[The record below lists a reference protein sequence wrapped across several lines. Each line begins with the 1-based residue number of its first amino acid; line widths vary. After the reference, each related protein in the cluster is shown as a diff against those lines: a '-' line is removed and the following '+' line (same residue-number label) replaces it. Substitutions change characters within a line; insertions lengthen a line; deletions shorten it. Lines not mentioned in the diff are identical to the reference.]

1 MFANDTNAESTDCNH
16 SVSVPIFDPT
26 AAFMHQ
32 SLLAIAEL
40 IDRGQLEAAVVR
52 AAQVRTRFP
61 RAAEPARLHGVALLT
76 IGQTDAAIDAL
87 QTARTL
93 DPRSVEIL
101 CNLGSAWLARH
112 DARAALDALESAQ
125 RLDPGHPGVL
135 NGLGNARHALGEL
148 AAAHAAY
155 AAAARAAPG
164 YLGAWIN
171 LAGIELELQ
180 RPAEAE
186 RLARSLAS
194 QTRHPEAYYLL
205 GQALVAQQRNDE
217 AAAIFAEAE
226 RMVPND
232 ARFPYQLG
240 ILVEQAKHHA
250 EAAAAHARALA
261 HDPNHHAALAQLV
274 FLKRQ
279 LCDWN
284 GLDALSQRLRTA
296 LGQGAEGIAPF
307 GFLAEPAS
315 AAEQLRCAQLAA
327 KSLLAGRAGA
337 PAFTP
342 QATAADA
349 ALRVGFV
356 SNGFGNHP
364 TGLLVVALFECLRRL
379 GIELHLFAT
388 AAGDGKIIERR
399 LRAVAHTWHELHGM
413 PARAM
418 AERMHASGVEILF
431 DLRVWGGGHV
441 SEAFALRPAP
451 IQVNWLA
458 YPGTSGAPWIDYVI
472 ADRFVLPAHARMQ
485 FSEQVAWLPRCFQP
499 SDPTRV
505 VGEPPSR
512 AECGLPASGPVFVC
526 FNNSYKLDPRSCMRM
541 FAVLRAVP
549 DAVLWLLAGPAGAD
563 ANLRV
568 TAHAHGVDPDRLVFM
583 PKLAHDEYLARYR
596 HADLFLDTALYN
608 AHTTASDAI
617 WAGCPVLTIP
627 GETFAARVAGS
638 LNHHL
643 GLTELNVADD
653 DAFIGMAVNIGRD
666 RVAGDTLHRQLA
678 TRRAQ
683 SGLFDMQGFA
693 GDFAMLLERIA
704 QRHRAGLPP
713 APID

>member
-1 MFANDTNAESTDCNH
+1 MRFADDTNAESTDCNH
-16 SVSVPIFDPT
+16 SVSVPVSDRT
-26 AAFMHQ
+26 DACMRE
-32 SLLAIAEL
+32 SLLAIADL
-40 IDRGQLEAAVVR
+40 IDRGRLDAAAAEAAH
-52 AAQVRTRFP
+52 ARTRFP
-61 RAAEPARLHGVALLT
+61 LAAEPARLHGVALLSM
-76 IGQTDAAIDAL
+76 GRTDAAIAAL
-87 QTARTL
+87 QVARTL
-93 DPRSVEIL
+93 DPRSAEIL

-125 RLDPGHPGVL
+125 RLEPGHPAVL
-135 NGLGNARHALGEL
+135 NGLGNARHALGDL
-148 AAAHAAY
+148 AGAHAAY

-171 LAGIELELQ
+171 LAGIELALQ

-186 RLARSLAS
+186 RLARPLAS

-205 GQALVAQQRNDE
+205 GQALVAQQRGDE

-226 RMVPND
+226 RLAPGD

-240 ILVEQAKHHA
+240 MLAEQAG

-261 HDPNHHAALAQLV
+261 RDPDHHAALAQLV

-279 LCDWN
+279 LCDWTD
-284 GLDALSQRLRTA
+284 LDPLSHRLRAA
-296 LGQGAEGIAPF
+296 LGQDAQGIAPF
-307 GFLAEPAS
+307 GFLAEPGS

-327 KSLLAGRAGA
+327 KSVLADQANVPVFA
-337 PAFTP
+337 HP
-342 QATAADA
+342 ATATDA

-364 TGLLVVALFECLRRL
+364 TGLLVVALFEHLRTL

-399 LRAVAHTWHELHGM
+399 LRAAAHVWHALHGM

-441 SEAFALRPAP
+441 GEAFALRPAP
-451 IQVNWLA
+451 IQINWLA

-472 ADRFVLPAHARMQ
+472 ADRFVLPAQAHVH

-499 SDPTRV
+499 SDPTRT

-512 AECGLPASGPVFVC
+512 ADCGLPAVGPVFVC
-526 FNNSYKLDPRSCMRM
+526 FNNSYKLDPRSWTRIC
-541 FAVLRAVP
+541 AVLCAVP

-563 ANLRV
+563 ANLR
-568 TAHAHGVDPDRLVFM
+568 AAARARGVDPDRLVFM
-583 PKLAHDEYLARYR
+583 PKLAHDAYLTRYR

-617 WAGCPVLTIP
+617 WAGCPVLTTP

-643 GLTELNVADD
+643 GLAELNVADD
-653 DAFIGMAVNIGRD
+653 DAFIETAVRIGQDRTSRD
-666 RVAGDTLHRQLA
+666 ALHARLA
-678 TRRAQ
+678 TRLAQ
-683 SGLFDMQGFA
+683 GPLFDMQGLA
-693 GDFAMLLERIA
+693 GDFAALLARIA